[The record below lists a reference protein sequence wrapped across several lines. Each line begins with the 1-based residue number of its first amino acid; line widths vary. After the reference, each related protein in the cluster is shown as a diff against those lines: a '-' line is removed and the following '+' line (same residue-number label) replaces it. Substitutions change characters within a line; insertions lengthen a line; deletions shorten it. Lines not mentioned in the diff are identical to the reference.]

1 MSLKDDRLRFEQLKA
16 RLQQVAF
23 NRLKSRL
30 DTVRLERTVAALH
43 EVLPDPQADEA
54 EATLRRMF
62 ARAQRWAA

>member
-1 MSLKDDRLRFEQLKA
+1 MSLRDDRTQLDQRKS
-16 RLQQVAF
+16 RLQLVAF

-30 DTVRLERTVAALH
+30 DAVRLECTVAALH
-43 EVLPDPQADEA
+43 EILPDDRANDA